1 MKITIIHGQNHK
13 GSSYH
18 IGRMLAEKLAD
29 EQEITEFFLPKAL
42 NHFCLGCYSCIDDE
56 KRCPYYSEK
65 KVIADAM
72 EQAEL
77 LIFTTPTYCMECSA
91 PMKSFMDFFYQYW
104 IPHRPRKYM
113 FSKKAVVISTAAGAG
128 TGKAIAPI
136 KRTLAYWGVPYRK
149 GYGMAVSAENWE
161 QVSEKKKLKIEK
173 DMSTLA
179 IKVKRAKKRKPGF
192 FIRLM
197 FLLMASAKKGSK
209 EDSYDANE
217 ARYWKE
223 NGWLDRE
230 RPWR

>member
-104 IPHRPRKYM
+104 IPHRPRNICLAKKQLLYPLQQALVPAKRLRQ
-113 FSKKAVVISTAAGAG
+113 SKGLWHIGCSLQKRIWYGRKRGELGAG
-128 TGKAIAPI
+128 FGEKEI
-136 KRTLAYWGVPYRK
+136 
-149 GYGMAVSAENWE
+149 EN
-161 QVSEKKKLKIEK
+161 
-173 DMSTLA
+173 
-179 IKVKRAKKRKPGF
+179 
-192 FIRLM
+192 
-197 FLLMASAKKGSK
+197 
-209 EDSYDANE
+209 
-217 ARYWKE
+217 
-223 NGWLDRE
+223 
-230 RPWR
+230 